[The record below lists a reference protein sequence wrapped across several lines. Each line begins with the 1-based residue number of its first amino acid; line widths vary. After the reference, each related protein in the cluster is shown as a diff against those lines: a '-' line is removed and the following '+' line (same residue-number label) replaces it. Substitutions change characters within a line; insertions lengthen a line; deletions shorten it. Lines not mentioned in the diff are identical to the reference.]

1 MQGDLEIGSF
11 AGDIS
16 LYLAPPEEAAPAAS
30 DSRSVGSPG
39 SEAPQSRS
47 SDSLLVLSIAKD
59 VKERERERDC
69 VLAWRVKREEKR
81 IAKKGIC
88 RGSLVIGRGEVFVR
102 VSTCMCV
109 CEEKVSSVRERES

>member
-30 DSRSVGSPG
+30 DSRSVRSPG

-59 VKERERERDC
+59 VKERERERLC
-69 VLAWRVKREEKR
+69 
-81 IAKKGIC
+81 
-88 RGSLVIGRGEVFVR
+88 IGVESQKRGEED
-102 VSTCMCV
+102 C
-109 CEEKVSSVRERES
+109 